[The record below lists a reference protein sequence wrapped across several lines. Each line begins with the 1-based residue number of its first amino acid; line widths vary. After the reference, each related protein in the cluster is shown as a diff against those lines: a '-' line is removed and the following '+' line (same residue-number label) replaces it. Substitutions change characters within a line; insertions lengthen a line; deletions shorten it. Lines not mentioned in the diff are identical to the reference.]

1 MSDWYYADPNAQ
13 RQGPLPAETVREL
26 FQSGR
31 INLDT
36 LVWRDGMPQWRPLS
50 EFAGELG
57 LLELTSAPMPPPLP
71 PTTATPPP
79 YSAHAARPTS
89 APPKSGLSGCVIA
102 LIVAAVLFVPMAAI
116 LAAIAL
122 PAYQDYTLRAKVASA
137 MPLAAPLKAAVAE
150 HFDQHQTCPSN
161 DDTGFDAAE
170 SYASGLVAA
179 ATVGT
184 FESDQCGIELMLT
197 VPGNDKLDGKA
208 VWFEY
213 DASTRTWQCSS
224 EIDDKY
230 LPSTCRG

>member
-1 MSDWYYADPNAQ
+1 MSEWYYADPSAQ
-13 RQGPLPAETVREL
+13 RQGPLPAETLREL

-31 INLDT
+31 ITVDT

-57 LLELTSAPMPPPLP
+57 LLELTSAPLPPPLP
-71 PTTATPPP
+71 PTPA
-79 YSAHAARPTS
+79 YSAPRPTS
-89 APPKSGLSGCVIA
+89 TPPKSGLSGCMIA
-102 LIVAAVLFVPMAAI
+102 LIVAAVLFIPMAAI

-137 MPLAAPLKAAVAE
+137 MPLAEPLKAAVAE
-150 HFDQHQTCPSN
+150 HLDQHQTCPSN
-161 DDTGFDAAE
+161 DDSGFGPAE
-170 SYASGLVAA
+170 RYASGLVSA

-184 FESDQCGIELMLT
+184 FDNDQCGIELMLT
-197 VPGNDKLDGKA
+197 VPGNDTLDGKA

-213 DASTRTWQCSS
+213 DASTRGWQCSS

-230 LPSTCRG
+230 LPTHCRG